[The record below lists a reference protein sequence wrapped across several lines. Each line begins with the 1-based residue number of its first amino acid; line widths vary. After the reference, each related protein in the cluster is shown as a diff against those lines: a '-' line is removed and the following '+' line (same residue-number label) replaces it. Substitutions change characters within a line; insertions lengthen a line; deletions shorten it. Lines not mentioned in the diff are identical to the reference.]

1 MAARV
6 QALAIWRSRKWTVVA
21 AVAGVAILGLC
32 LALAPRRAAGPDPAA
47 PQTQTLSPRPFA
59 ATLGLVG
66 SVVPGDSIDIVAPF
80 DGVVRRLGFEYGT
93 SVAAGQVLVELD
105 PGEISQRR
113 NEAEAAYL
121 KASKSAETLADW
133 SSGTE
138 VARARRAVDA
148 AVLDLADLERR
159 WGKPRACSIGG
170 WWRAANMTAWSS
182 RSGTRR
188 WCWREPART
197 WPRWPPRERG
207 PAVGWRPWNW
217 VTPGPNLA
225 RLDGQAAGATVRAPE
240 AGVIVRPVGKGE
252 DAEPLHAGQAVT
264 RGQLI
269 GSIARA
275 GGLAVAFQLSETD
288 ANRVRPGMAVTV
300 TGPGFGGLTVAGHV
314 TSVAGQAAAP
324 AVAGGPL
331 ASFPAMARLDAL
343 TSEQAQAIR
352 IGMTANVTV
361 EVYRNPAALV
371 APAAAIQG
379 AEPAA
384 WVKVQDPRRRPAAHR
399 PGQAGPDRARRRR
412 DRLGGEGRRRAGV
425 VGAHG
430 RGRLPCFLNR
440 VRPSRK
446 KAPWRRSRQGRT
458 GPASLG

>member
-21 AVAGVAILGLC
+21 AVSGVAILGLC

-47 PQTQTLSPRPFA
+47 PQTLTLSPRPFA

-66 SVVPGDSIDIVAPF
+66 SVVPGDSVDIVAPF

-93 SVAAGQVLVELD
+93 GVTAGQILVELD
-105 PGEISQRR
+105 PAEIGQRR

-121 KASKSAETLADW
+121 KASRAAETLAGW
-133 SSGTE
+133 SGGTE

-148 AVLDLADLERR
+148 AALDLADLERKMVETR
-159 WGKPRACSIGG
+159 GLLDRGLVARGEYDGLVQQRRNQEMVLAGARQDLTAVLAQGAGSNRRVAALDLANARAQ
-170 WWRAANMTAWSS
+170 
-182 RSGTRR
+182 
-188 WCWREPART
+188 
-197 WPRWPPRERG
+197 
-207 PAVGWRPWNW
+207 
-217 VTPGPNLA
+217 LA
-225 RLDGQAAGATVRAPE
+225 RLDDQAAGAIIRAPE

-288 ANRVRPGMAVTV
+288 ANRVRPGMTVTV
-300 TGPGFGGLTVAGHV
+300 TGPGFGGLAVMGHV

-331 ASFPAMARLDAL
+331 ASFPAVARLDAL
-343 TSEQAQAIR
+343 TPEQASAIR

-361 EVYRNPAALV
+361 DVYRNPAALV

-379 AEPAA
+379 AAPAA
-384 WVKVQDPRRRPAAHR
+384 WVKVRDPRGGATRTVPVRLGRVAPDGVEIVSGVRTGDVLVWSAPAA
-399 PGQAGPDRARRRR
+399 GI
-412 DRLGGEGRRRAGV
+412 
-425 VGAHG
+425 
-430 RGRLPCFLNR
+430 
-440 VRPSRK
+440 
-446 KAPWRRSRQGRT
+446 AP
-458 GPASLG
+458 PAS